1 MSLKSLSA
9 KTKIR
14 NLLISKLKN
23 KKVNQIYKKFEKNLQ
38 LNESFVVAVS
48 GGPDS
53 LALSFLAKIYSLK
66 KKINCKFLIVDHKL
80 RRSSTV
86 EAKLVKKILKRYFIN
101 SDILTWKGKKPLKNV
116 QSLAREKRYKLL
128 TENCKK
134 YKISNILLGHH
145 QDDLFENFFIRM
157 LRGSGLKGLTSL
169 DEKTNINSINLHRPL
184 LGHKKSDL
192 VFLSKHVFKFYVKD
206 PSNYDEKFQRVK
218 IRKIIKEF
226 QKNGFDEIKF
236 LKTLNNLKSSNAVV
250 NFYVKENL
258 KKNSFFSKSK
268 GNLILSKEFFLQ
280 PYEVVFRSLSDSIS
294 LVGNKKYSARGK
306 KLDRIVSNF
315 KNNQLSKVTL
325 GGCIIEKVNQTVIL
339 RKEH

>member
-134 YKISNILLGHH
+134 YKIC
-145 QDDLFENFFIRM
+145 R
-157 LRGSGLKGLTSL
+157 
-169 DEKTNINSINLHRPL
+169 
-184 LGHKKSDL
+184 
-192 VFLSKHVFKFYVKD
+192 
-206 PSNYDEKFQRVK
+206 
-218 IRKIIKEF
+218 
-226 QKNGFDEIKF
+226 
-236 LKTLNNLKSSNAVV
+236 
-250 NFYVKENL
+250 
-258 KKNSFFSKSK
+258 
-268 GNLILSKEFFLQ
+268 
-280 PYEVVFRSLSDSIS
+280 
-294 LVGNKKYSARGK
+294 
-306 KLDRIVSNF
+306 
-315 KNNQLSKVTL
+315 
-325 GGCIIEKVNQTVIL
+325 
-339 RKEH
+339 